1 MGFGASRDEEMIVLD
16 TSAVL
21 AVIFREP
28 FAARLIERL
37 AVDDERVI
45 SVGSYIEAGTVLA
58 GRRRDAAGAIGDL
71 NAFVIEFAIE
81 LRPVDEEQARIALDA
96 RIRFGRGMGHGGS
109 LNFGDCFSYALAR
122 SLDAPL
128 LYIGQDFAATD
139 VKSALD

>member
-1 MGFGASRDEEMIVLD
+1 MIVLD

-58 GRRRDAAGAIGDL
+58 RRRRDAVGAIGDL
-71 NAFVIEFAIE
+71 NAFVAEFTIE
-81 LRPVDEEQARIALDA
+81 LRPVDEKQARIALDA
-96 RIRFGRGMGHGGS
+96 RIRFGRGMGTGGS
-109 LNFGDCFSYALAR
+109 LNFGDCFSYALAK

-128 LYIGQDFAATD
+128 LYIGEDFAATD
-139 VKSALD
+139 IRSALA